1 MLNEE
6 KPDANDRYVYACYKC
21 RKCRS
26 RLFTDD
32 ALAKNQP
39 GHETCATLC
48 FKIDAEHKMIE
59 ELGARGMKGLLRCYK
74 CKYKVGKVCLHG
86 VKCACGKFTTT
97 CRFVIPSKVDKGI
110 VKSKKV
116 DVPPNKSMAKS
127 TDVEEVEEKKGGS
140 ISSIPA
146 SSDYEVQ
153 APNAPLD
160 APAPEEDNSHGYAD
174 ISLRKK
180 CECEMCRTGQ
190 ATSHNDDTH
199 DQSLYGK
206 FEIQIGKLA
215 LKLNFVGGTTKCGR
229 VMSRFFVNQASKIE
243 IKGKTLLEV
252 GSGAGIVGCVLA
264 HMEPEDIVLT
274 DQEPMVPLLR
284 ANLQQL
290 DESVLKRIH
299 VMNLFWSRENARS
312 VLEKVPN
319 FDFIIGS
326 DLIFA
331 KEGIEPLCEVVD
343 EVQKVNPKCVFYIA
357 VIRRFKWEENFFSLM
372 QKFCHE
378 ELVHEEGDISIYRYE
393 RRKESYEE

>member
-1 MLNEE
+1 MLEE
-6 KPDANDRYVYACYKC
+6 KPDANDRYVYACF
-21 RKCRS
+21 KCRS
-26 RLFTDD
+26 KLFTDD

-48 FKIDAEHKMIE
+48 FKIDAKHNMIE
-59 ELGARGMKGLLRCYK
+59 ELGARGMKGLLSCFK

-97 CRFVIPSKVDKGI
+97 CRFVIPSKVDKRRI
-110 VKSKKV
+110 PKSKRVK
-116 DVPPNKSMAKS
+116 VPPNTSKLSSA
-127 TDVEEVEEKKGGS
+127 DVEEVSEMKEEG
-140 ISSIPA
+140 ISSNAA
-146 SSDYEVQ
+146 SSEHDVQ
-153 APNAPLD
+153 APNISMSE
-160 APAPEEDNSHGYAD
+160 PAPEEDNSHGYAD
-174 ISLRKK
+174 KSLRKK

-190 ATSHNDDTH
+190 ATSHNDESH
-199 DQSLYGK
+199 DQSLYGR
-206 FEIQIGKLA
+206 FEIDIGKLA

-229 VMSRFFVNQASKIE
+229 VMSRFFVNQASKIK

-264 HMEPEDIVLT
+264 HMEPETIVLT

-290 DESVLKRIH
+290 DVSVLKRID

-393 RRKESYEE
+393 RRKESYKE

>member
-1 MLNEE
+1 MLDEE
-6 KPDANDRYVYACYKC
+6 KPEENKRYVYTCF
-21 RKCRS
+21 KCRS
-26 RLFTDD
+26 RLFTDE
-32 ALAKNQP
+32 ALEKNQP

-48 FKIDAEHKMIE
+48 FKIDAKHNMIE
-59 ELGARGMKGLLRCYK
+59 ELGARGMKGMLSCFK

-97 CRFVIPSKVDKGI
+97 CRFVVPSKVDKKLWKVQSKN
-110 VKSKKV
+110 VKV
-116 DVPPNKSMAKS
+116 RPNTTVLSW
-127 TDVEEVEEKKGGS
+127 TDREEVGDAKED
-140 ISSIPA
+140 PA
-146 SSDYEVQ
+146 SSDHNVR
-153 APNAPLD
+153 APIVASSAPV
-160 APAPEEDNSHGYAD
+160 PQQDNSHGYANK
-174 ISLRKK
+174 SMRKK

-190 ATSHNDDTH
+190 ATSHNDESH
-199 DQSLYGK
+199 DQSLYGR
-206 FEIQIGKLA
+206 FEIEIGKLA

-229 VMSRFFVNQASKIE
+229 VMSRFFVDQAAKIK

-252 GSGAGIVGCVLA
+252 GSGAGIVGSVLA
-264 HMEPEDIVLT
+264 HMEPENIVLT
-274 DQEPMVPLLR
+274 DQEPMVPLLK

-290 DESVLKRIH
+290 DESVLKRIN

-312 VLEKVPN
+312 VLREVPK
-319 FDFIIGS
+319 FDLIIGS

-378 ELVHEEGDISIYRYE
+378 ELVHEEGDISIYRYAK
-393 RRKESYEE
+393 RNESYEE